1 MRSSDDSYGQPGD
14 GRFDSGDARRMLST
28 ALVVAGA
35 FFLFF
40 GGITLY
46 LRQEVFDADHFA
58 DRSSVALKDDDVR
71 QVLADEIVNQ
81 IIAQGS
87 SELIQAK
94 PLLQATVATVLGSA
108 PFRAIFRKAVV
119 QVHRALLERD
129 KGSLVLDLADSGTVI
144 ISATKAIAPDVAKK
158 IPPDVQTGLIEVSD
172 RSFATDALDVAD
184 SVRFLGVLLP
194 LLALGCFALAFVVAH
209 DRRRTAVNFGAA
221 VATAGALGVIA
232 YLVGKSLVIGQ
243 FHQEEQRRAAS
254 AVWDAFLVDLRTWC
268 LVVGG
273 AGIVTAAAASTYL
286 QTTDISDE
294 AEALGRRLLARPQSR
309 ALQFLRALGFAVAS
323 LFVILEPWTTV
334 QVIVIAAG
342 GYGLY
347 YAVGELLRLYQPR
360 ARRGRAGTGTET
372 RAGLRDYT
380 RRVALVSAG
389 LVALLGLAVVFL
401 TAGGG
406 SEKKRKLA
414 SSVPIRA
421 CNGYPQLCSRPV
433 NDVVFPATHNS
444 MSAAASPGWFFAT
457 HRTDIGGQLR
467 AGVRGL
473 LIDTHYG
480 VRNAK
485 GVVRTDLEREGTTRG
500 KVEEEIGASGLA
512 AAERLVGRVGGDV
525 SGKEDLYLCH
535 TLCELGATKV
545 SVALAQLTSFLDLY
559 PNEVVIVFIQDA
571 TTPKD
576 TARAFVDAGLGKYL
590 YAHERDNT
598 WPRLRTMIRTQKR
611 LFVLAEEK
619 TEGAPPWYHQGFD
632 LVQET
637 PYTFTSLQALEG
649 PNSCTP
655 NRGTPNSPL
664 FQLNHWIE
672 RVNPS
677 PGLARKVNAEK
688 VLLARARRCERE
700 RGLKPNLVNVDFYD
714 EGDLFKVVRI
724 LNGIPADQ
732 KPFYASR

>member
-1 MRSSDDSYGQPGD
+1 MPSSEDSYGQVGD
-14 GRFDSGDARRMLST
+14 GKFDTGDVRRMVST
-28 ALVVAGA
+28 ALVVLGT

-46 LRQEVFDADHFA
+46 LRQEVFNADHFA
-58 DRSSVALKDDDVR
+58 DRASVSLKDDDVR
-71 QVLADEIVNQ
+71 QVLADEIVDQ

-119 QVHRALLERD
+119 QVHRALLERN

-144 ISATKAIAPDVAKK
+144 ISATKAIAPDVASK
-158 IPPDVQTGLIEVSD
+158 IPPDVETGLIEVSD
-172 RSFATDALDVAD
+172 RSVATDALDVAD
-184 SVRFLGVLLP
+184 NVRFLGILLP
-194 LLALGCFALAFVVAH
+194 LLALGCYVLAFAVAH
-209 DRRRTAVNFGAA
+209 DRRRTAVNFGAGI
-221 VATAGALGVIA
+221 ATAGALGVIA

-273 AGIVTAAAASTYL
+273 AGIAIAAAASTYL

-309 ALQFLRALGFAVAS
+309 SLQFLRALGFAVIS

-334 QVIVIAAG
+334 QVIVIAVGA
-342 GYGLY
+342 YGLY

-360 ARRGRAGTGTET
+360 SRRAPGTET
-372 RAGLRDYT
+372 RAGLRNYT
-380 RRVALVSAG
+380 RQVALVSIG
-389 LVALLGLAVVFL
+389 LVALLGLAVVVV

-406 SEKKRKLA
+406 EQKTRKLA
-414 SSVPIRA
+414 NRVPIRA
-421 CNGYPQLCSRPV
+421 CNGYRQLCGRPF
-433 NDVVFPATHNS
+433 NEVVLPATHNS
-444 MSAAASPGWFFAT
+444 MSAAASPGWFFAG

-467 AGVRGL
+467 AGIRGL

-485 GVVRTDLEREGTTRG
+485 GVVRTDLDREGTTRA
-500 KVEEEIGASGLA
+500 KVEEEIGATGVA
-512 AAERLVGRVGGDV
+512 AAERLVGRIGGDV
-525 SGKEDLYLCH
+525 NGKADLYLCH

-545 SVALAQLTSFLDLY
+545 SVALAQIKSFLELY
-559 PNEVVIVFIQDA
+559 PNEVVVVFIQDA

-576 TARAFVDAGLGKYL
+576 TAKAFIDAGLGKYL
-590 YAHERDNT
+590 YTHERDNP
-598 WPRLRTMIRTQKR
+598 WPTLRTMIRTQKR

-619 TEGAPPWYHQGFD
+619 TTGAPPWYHQGFD

-637 PYTFTSLQALEG
+637 PYAFTSLQALEAA
-649 PNSCTP
+649 NSCRP
-655 NRGTPNSPL
+655 NRGTPSSPL
-664 FQLNHWIE
+664 FQMNHWIE

-677 PGLARKVNAEK
+677 PAIARKVNAEK
-688 VLLARARRCERE
+688 LLLARARLCERE

-724 LNGIPADQ
+724 LNGIPPDQ
-732 KPFYASR
+732 KPYYASR